1 MVGEMLLA
9 GKPQPEGRGKG
20 PNSVG
25 SQQAKSLI
33 ALPPRTAQ

>member
-1 MVGEMLLA
+1 MHLA

-20 PNSVG
+20 PNSADI
-25 SQQAKSLI
+25 QQAESHI